1 MEIQYPFN
9 PAQSVAFSGFR
20 HEKLIA
26 SAPGYVLSEIERILF
41 ERLQVAIRNF
51 HKEGYTAYITGMADG
66 FDLLAADAVLS
77 LRKELDDL
85 RLACI
90 VPFPTQGNSGSAEYK
105 ARYQRIKLSADFYFA
120 VGTASYKSSFLLR
133 NDVLL
138 AQSSALICYYDG
150 VQNGGTKYTIDKA
163 TKLKRKI
170 LNLYLGRSGKQYNR
184 DIDDTLL
191 HDLRSVKI

>member
-1 MEIQYPFN
+1 MEIQYPFT

-20 HEKLIA
+20 PEKLIS
-26 SAPGYVLSEIERILF
+26 SAPGYALSEIECILF
-41 ERLQVAIRNF
+41 ERLRVAIRNF
-51 HKEGYTAYITGMADG
+51 HNDGYTAYITGMADG
-66 FDLLAADAVLS
+66 FDLLAAEAVLS
-77 LRKELDDL
+77 LRKELDNL

-90 VPFPTQGNSGSAEYK
+90 VPFPTHGNSGNTDYK
-105 ARYQRIKLSADFYFA
+105 ARYQHIKLSADFYYA
-120 VGTASYKSSFLLR
+120 VGTASYKSSFLRR

-150 VQNGGTKYTIDKA
+150 AQSGGTRYTIDKA

-184 DIDDTLL
+184 DIDDALL
-191 HDLRSVKI
+191 HDLRSIKI